1 MKCRTAN
8 HVMVWVCRLDQD
20 PDVMIFNQIVWSIEY
35 VQSDKIIYIFFVNSI
50 ALNLFFLFK

>member
-35 VQSDKIIYIFFVNSI
+35 VQSDKIIYLFFVNGV
-50 ALNLFFLFK
+50 ALNLFF

>member
-1 MKCRTAN
+1 MKCRTVN

-35 VQSDKIIYIFFVNSI
+35 VQSDKIIYLFFVNGV
-50 ALNLFFLFK
+50 ALNLFF